1 MSSEPIDHIGTIE
14 NSAFMGFTHADLYRE
29 ILDNQLD
36 AGASVIQNY
45 LISQVESSKSL
56 MIFGDNAQGMTIE
69 QLETCA
75 IINKRKDASDDKNGL
90 YGYGGFAGY
99 YGFTKGDGKATI
111 LSKKEGESVNQL
123 VLDFPKFKKNNKI
136 VYTPH
141 EATGTMSEMWSTY
154 AVDKSHGTL
163 IILECHHEVIFDMI
177 EKLPFEKLGQTY
189 ADYLKEG
196 IKITIFTNNEKVVIE
211 VDVNNVIA
219 NAPYTK
225 KNELTIWKK
234 GEIIIVEFKNGNE
247 KRVYLDPKTN
257 THNSATNLYSEGY
270 REIGKINYTNS
281 IRFSLIDKTN
291 NWPVLDG
298 GYYLK
303 RNKKVINR
311 IEIPYPT
318 SGDYAYK
325 DLRASSKHLVE
336 FTTNLDSLFGIQ
348 VNKSKI
354 DKNLINSAIFTT
366 LQYLALDFCKKTWDK
381 IKQPAPMPKP
391 MPVVTPKPMPVVTP
405 KPVPLVT
412 PKSVPLVTPRPVPV
426 PVPAPASKP
435 VQLVT
440 PAPKPVPVPV
450 QVPVVTPNPATFTFS
465 QPVPPLKPTTFTFPL
480 KPQPI
485 QQEIPTIEQL
495 IEASENHTKYL
506 KTLKNIETLKNSKAL
521 QIYNL
526 QCEVKIN

>member
-14 NSAFMGFTHADLYRE
+14 NSAYMGFTHADLYRE

-75 IINKRKDASDDKNGL
+75 IINKRKDASDEKNGL

-111 LSKKEGESVNQL
+111 LSKKEGEPVNQL

-163 IILECHHEVIFDMI
+163 IILECHHNVIFDMI

-219 NAPYTK
+219 DATYTK

-234 GEIIIVEFKNGNE
+234 GEIIIAEFKNGNE

-281 IRFSLIDKTN
+281 IRFNLIDKTN

-336 FTTNLDSLFGIQ
+336 FTTNLDSLFSIQ

-391 MPVVTPKPMPVVTP
+391 MPVVTPKP
-405 KPVPLVT
+405 VP
-412 PKSVPLVTPRPVPV
+412 VPLVTPRPVPV
-426 PVPAPASKP
+426 PVP
-435 VQLVT
+435 LVT
-440 PAPKPVPVPV
+440 PAPKPVPLVTPKPVPV
-450 QVPVVTPNPATFTFS
+450 PLVTPKPATFTFS
-465 QPVPPLKPTTFTFPL
+465 QPAPVVTQKPMPVPALTPKPMPVPAPKPTPAPL
-480 KPQPI
+480 PI
-485 QQEIPTIEQL
+485 VLQSNVTAKKFIELFRNNFQDND
-495 IEASENHTKYL
+495 IVCDESQ
-506 KTLKNIETLKNSKAL
+506 AL
-521 QIYNL
+521 YNKL
-526 QCEVKIN
+526 WTNRHKS

>member
-14 NSAFMGFTHADLYRE
+14 NSAYMGFTHADLYRE

-90 YGYGGFAGY
+90 YGYGGIAGY

-111 LSKKEGESVNQL
+111 LSKKEGEPVNQL

-141 EATGTMSEMWSTY
+141 EATGTMSEMWTTY
-154 AVDKSHGTL
+154 AVNKSHGTL

-189 ADYLKEG
+189 ADYLYEG

-211 VDVNNVIA
+211 VNANNVIA
-219 NAPYTK
+219 DAPYTK

-234 GEIIIVEFKNGNE
+234 GEIIIAEFKNGNE

-281 IRFSLIDKTN
+281 IRFNLTDKTN
-291 NWPVLDG
+291 NWSVFDG

-336 FTTNLDSLFGIQ
+336 FTTNLDSLFSIQ

-391 MPVVTPKPMPVVTP
+391 MPAVTPKPV
-405 KPVPLVT
+405 PVPLVT
-412 PKSVPLVTPRPVPV
+412 PKPVPVPLVT
-426 PVPAPASKP
+426 
-435 VQLVT
+435 
-440 PAPKPVPVPV
+440 PKPVPVPLV
-450 QVPVVTPNPATFTFS
+450 TPKPVPVPLVTPKPKPATFTFS
-465 QPVPPLKPTTFTFPL
+465 QPAPLVTPTPLPAPAPAPAPAPKPAPAPL
-480 KPQPI
+480 PI
-485 QQEIPTIEQL
+485 VLQSNVTAKKFIEL
-495 IEASENHTKYL
+495 FR
-506 KTLKNIETLKNSKAL
+506 NIFQDNDIVCDESQAL
-521 QIYNL
+521 YNKL
-526 QCEVKIN
+526 WSNRHKS

>member
-1 MSSEPIDHIGTIE
+1 
-14 NSAFMGFTHADLYRE
+14 
-29 ILDNQLD
+29 
-36 AGASVIQNY
+36 
-45 LISQVESSKSL
+45 
-56 MIFGDNAQGMTIE
+56 
-69 QLETCA
+69 
-75 IINKRKDASDDKNGL
+75 
-90 YGYGGFAGY
+90 
-99 YGFTKGDGKATI
+99 
-111 LSKKEGESVNQL
+111 
-123 VLDFPKFKKNNKI
+123 
-136 VYTPH
+136 
-141 EATGTMSEMWSTY
+141 
-154 AVDKSHGTL
+154 
-163 IILECHHEVIFDMI
+163 MI

-189 ADYLKEG
+189 ADYLKDG

-219 NAPYTK
+219 DATYTK

-234 GEIIIVEFKNGNE
+234 GEIIIAEFKNGNE

-257 THNSATNLYSEGY
+257 THNSATNLYNEGY

-354 DKNLINSAIFTT
+354 DKNLINSAIFAT

-381 IKQPAPMPKP
+381 IKQPAKP
-391 MPVVTPKPMPVVTP
+391 VPVPVTPRPVPVPVVTPKPMPVVTP
-405 KPVPLVT
+405 KPVQVTPVTPKPVQVTPVTPKPMPVPLVT
-412 PKSVPLVTPRPVPV
+412 PK
-426 PVPAPASKP
+426 
-435 VQLVT
+435 
-440 PAPKPVPVPV
+440 
-450 QVPVVTPNPATFTFS
+450 PATFTFS
-465 QPVPPLKPTTFTFPL
+465 QPAPVVTPKPAQLPVPPLKPATFTFPL

-485 QQEIPTIEQL
+485 QQELPTIEQL

>member
-14 NSAFMGFTHADLYRE
+14 NSAFMGFTHTDLYRE

-75 IINKRKDASDDKNGL
+75 IINKRKDASDNKNGL

-141 EATGTMSEMWSTY
+141 EATGTMTEMWSTY

-163 IILECHHEVIFDMI
+163 IILECHHNVIFDMI

-219 NAPYTK
+219 DATYTK

-234 GEIIIVEFKNGNE
+234 EEIIIAEFKNGNE

-257 THNSATNLYSEGY
+257 THNPATNLYNEGY

-281 IRFSLIDKTN
+281 IRYNQHNKAD
-291 NWPVLDG
+291 NWSIFDG

-405 KPVPLVT
+405 KPMPLVT
-412 PKSVPLVTPRPVPV
+412 PRPVPAPLVTPRPVPV
-426 PVPAPASKP
+426 P
-435 VQLVT
+435 LVT
-440 PAPKPVPVPV
+440 PK
-450 QVPVVTPNPATFTFS
+450 PATFTFS
-465 QPVPPLKPTTFTFPL
+465 QPTPVVTQKPMPVPALTPAPAPL
-480 KPQPI
+480 PI
-485 QQEIPTIEQL
+485 VLQSNVTAKKFIELFRNNFQDND
-495 IEASENHTKYL
+495 IVCHESQ
-506 KTLKNIETLKNSKAL
+506 AL
-521 QIYNL
+521 YNKL
-526 QCEVKIN
+526 WTNRHKS

>member
-14 NSAFMGFTHADLYRE
+14 NSAYMGFTHADLYRE

-75 IINKRKDASDDKNGL
+75 IINKRKDASDEKNGL

-111 LSKKEGESVNQL
+111 LSKKEGEPVNQL

-163 IILECHHEVIFDMI
+163 IILECHHNVIFDMI

-219 NAPYTK
+219 DATYTK

-234 GEIIIVEFKNGNE
+234 EEIIIAEFKNGNE

-281 IRFSLIDKTN
+281 IRFNLIDKTN

-336 FTTNLDSLFGIQ
+336 FTTNLDSLFSIQ

-391 MPVVTPKPMPVVTP
+391 MPVVTPKP
-405 KPVPLVT
+405 VP
-412 PKSVPLVTPRPVPV
+412 VPLVTPRPVPV
-426 PVPAPASKP
+426 PVP
-435 VQLVT
+435 LVT
-440 PAPKPVPVPV
+440 PAPKPVPLVTPKPVPV
-450 QVPVVTPNPATFTFS
+450 PLVTPKPATFTFS
-465 QPVPPLKPTTFTFPL
+465 QPAPVVTQKPMPVPALTPKPMPVPAPKPTPAPL
-480 KPQPI
+480 PI
-485 QQEIPTIEQL
+485 VLQSNVTAKKFIELFRNNFQDND
-495 IEASENHTKYL
+495 IVCDESQ
-506 KTLKNIETLKNSKAL
+506 AL
-521 QIYNL
+521 YNKL
-526 QCEVKIN
+526 WTNRHKS

>member
-1 MSSEPIDHIGTIE
+1 MASEPIDHIGTIE

-111 LSKKEGESVNQL
+111 LSKKEGEPVNQL

-154 AVDKSHGTL
+154 AVNKSHGTL
-163 IILECHHEVIFDMI
+163 IILECHHNVIFDMI

-189 ADYLKEG
+189 ADYLKDG

-219 NAPYTK
+219 DATYTK

-234 GEIIIVEFKNGNE
+234 GEIIIAEFKNGNE

-257 THNSATNLYSEGY
+257 THNSATNLYNEGY

-354 DKNLINSAIFTT
+354 DKNLINSAIFAT

-381 IKQPAPMPKP
+381 IKQPAKP
-391 MPVVTPKPMPVVTP
+391 VPVPVTPRPVPVPVVTPKPMPVVTP
-405 KPVPLVT
+405 KPVQVTPVTPKPVQVTPVTPKPMPVPLVT
-412 PKSVPLVTPRPVPV
+412 PK
-426 PVPAPASKP
+426 
-435 VQLVT
+435 
-440 PAPKPVPVPV
+440 
-450 QVPVVTPNPATFTFS
+450 PATFTFS
-465 QPVPPLKPTTFTFPL
+465 QPAPVVTPKPAQLPVPPLKPATFTFPL

-485 QQEIPTIEQL
+485 QQELPTIEQL